1 MYLQWS
7 LQIDLHM
14 AFDCHSRSQLIMVEY
29 DSNPGLVITFYLTC
43 KNNYINISAMFL
55 QYILLQG
62 CNCDE
67 FWFDLPL
74 MFIILKG

>member
-1 MYLQWS
+1 
-7 LQIDLHM
+7 M

-43 KNNYINISAMFL
+43 KNNYINIRAMFL